1 VDRQSRQEWT
11 TSQRYH
17 FHRNHR
23 FDLALHYPSFLG
35 RFHFPRFL
43 WRCTYYRCLRSHS
56 RFEVSRVYS
65 TLFVIVPLT
74 ILHFS
79 SGSSSLEVI
88 SPTPSGRTVDSLFPS
103 VLSLASGT
111 VSSNPFSLISGKH
124 KLNFGVSFLSSLP
137 PRRPLLSS
145 RIPRQRRELQFRLCH
160 LWIRHYLGNR
170 FVLCHP
176 RRTLVSEP
184 TNRCDPRS
192 YQLTY
197 RSQGSTQ
204 RWKRFGG
211 DYT

>member
-1 VDRQSRQEWT
+1 MDRQSRQEWT
-11 TSQRYH
+11 TSQRHH

-35 RFHFPRFL
+35 RFHFPRFMR
-43 WRCTYYRCLRSHS
+43 RCTHYRCLRSHS
-56 RFEVSRVYS
+56 RFEVSQRCS
-65 TLFVIVPLT
+65 TLFVIVSLT

-88 SPTPSGRTVDSLFPS
+88 SPTPSGRMVDSLFPS
-103 VLSLASGT
+103 ALSLASGT
-111 VSSNPFSLISGKH
+111 VSSKPFSLLSKH
-124 KLNFGVSFLSSLP
+124 KLSFGLFSSSLP

-160 LWIRHYLGNR
+160 LWIRHYPRNR

-197 RSQGSTQ
+197 RSQEPTQ

>member
-1 VDRQSRQEWT
+1 MDRQSRQEWT

-145 RIPRQRRELQFRLCH
+145 RIPRQRRERNCFDRDQLRSLFPLS
-160 LWIRHYLGNR
+160 NR
-170 FVLCHP
+170 V
-176 RRTLVSEP
+176 VSMI
-184 TNRCDPRS
+184 
-192 YQLTY
+192 QL
-197 RSQGSTQ
+197 STTPSTIHTET
-204 RWKRFGG
+204 KLIM
-211 DYT
+211 